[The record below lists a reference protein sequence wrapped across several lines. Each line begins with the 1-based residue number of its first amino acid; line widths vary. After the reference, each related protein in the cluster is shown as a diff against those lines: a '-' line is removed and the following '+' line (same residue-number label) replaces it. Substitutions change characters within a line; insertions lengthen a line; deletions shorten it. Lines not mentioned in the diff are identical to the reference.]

1 LADAAGDDLRVTA
14 ISRNAAELS
23 IGRRRHAD
31 VARRADIEIEPV
43 VRAYGQELPAVG
55 LVFWQIAVDDG
66 RLRRAVELVL
76 DIVDF
81 GGFDDLGERC
91 LMDASSRH
99 EGDVASAAATTYS
112 QIKTFGSDAFAC
124 RSRL

>member
-1 LADAAGDDLRVTA
+1 LADAAGDDLRVAA

-23 IGRRRHAD
+23 IGRYAD
-31 VARRADIEIEPV
+31 VARRADSEIEPV

-55 LVFWQIAVDDG
+55 LVFWQIAVGDG

-99 EGDVASAAATTYS
+99 EGDTAATTYS
-112 QIKTFGSDAFAC
+112 QIKTFGSGAFAC